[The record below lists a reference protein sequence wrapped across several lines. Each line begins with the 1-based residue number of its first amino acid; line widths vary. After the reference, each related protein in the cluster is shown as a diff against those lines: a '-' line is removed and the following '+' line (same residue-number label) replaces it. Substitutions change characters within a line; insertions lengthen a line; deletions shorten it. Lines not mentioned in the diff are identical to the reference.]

1 MSSARNLIIVCGSRV
16 YDNYDKFCSSLERFL
31 SKYDSAD
38 IISGGAR
45 GVDTMAIRYANL
57 HNIPLHVF
65 NANWNVYGKSAGY
78 IRNAE
83 MLEFAR
89 NNGNPI
95 VLAFW
100 DGKSKGTAHMIKIAT
115 KKNVPV
121 KTVIINE
128 ENSDD

>member
-1 MSSARNLIIVCGSRV
+1 MSSTRNLIIVCGSRV

-45 GVDTMAIRYANL
+45 GVDNMAIRYANL

-65 NANWNVYGKSAGY
+65 NANWSVYGKSAGY

-100 DGKSKGTAHMIKIAT
+100 DGVSPGTKHMINLAKSSGVET
-115 KKNVPV
+115 M
-121 KTVIINE
+121 IIYINC
-128 ENSDD
+128 